1 MVNLRWSM
9 LSAHAPELNDTIY
22 LHNDQRY
29 EYQMI
34 RIGGV
39 LAVIII
45 IGSIGIAFYFYS
57 QETYREVVVS
67 DLGEATMVGDVK
79 FDIHYVT
86 NYEILEKTKEF
97 TDFERT
103 QIEQG
108 LTEGTSETP
117 EGTYFQIQI
126 TAENKGSE
134 TTTLTGGQFHLYD
147 DKNTR
152 YGASF
157 VGYGADELSMI
168 DLEPNNAVT
177 VTTQFDI
184 PYEEEMTYQVG
195 IVPNR
200 FGLQETQEIAFICIK
215 NCE

>member
-1 MVNLRWSM
+1 
-9 LSAHAPELNDTIY
+9 
-22 LHNDQRY
+22 
-29 EYQMI
+29 MI
-34 RIGGV
+34 RIGGI
-39 LAVIII
+39 LAVVII

-67 DLGEATMVGDVK
+67 DLGEATMVGNVK
-79 FDIHYVT
+79 FDIQYVT

-97 TDFERT
+97 ADFERT

-108 LTEGTSETP
+108 LTEGTRETP

-126 TAENKGSE
+126 TAENKGDNI
-134 TTTLTGGQFHLYD
+134 TTLTGGQFHLYD

-157 VGYGADELSMI
+157 VGYGEDELSMI
-168 DLEPNNAVT
+168 DLEPNKAVT

-195 IVPNR
+195 IVPN
-200 FGLQETQEIAFICIK
+200 LSLIHI
-215 NCE
+215 

>member
-1 MVNLRWSM
+1 M

-67 DLGEATMVGDVK
+67 DLGEATMVGEVK
-79 FDIHYVT
+79 FDIHYVA

-147 DKNTR
+147 NKNTR

-157 VGYGADELSMI
+157 VGYGADELSMV

-184 PYEEEMTYQVG
+184 PYDEEMTYKVG

-200 FGLQETQEIAFICIK
+200 FGLQQTQEIAFICIK

>member
-1 MVNLRWSM
+1 
-9 LSAHAPELNDTIY
+9 
-22 LHNDQRY
+22 
-29 EYQMI
+29 MI
-34 RIGGV
+34 RIGGI
-39 LAVIII
+39 LAVAIILT
-45 IGSIGIAFYFYS
+45 SIGIAFYFYS

-67 DLGEATMVGDVK
+67 DLGEVTMVGDIK
-79 FDIHYVT
+79 FEIQYVT

-97 TDFERT
+97 TDFEQT

-108 LTEGTSETP
+108 LTEGTNEIP

-157 VGYGADELSMI
+157 VGYGGNELSMI

-184 PYEEEMTYQVG
+184 PYEDEMKYKVG

>member
-1 MVNLRWSM
+1 M
-9 LSAHAPELNDTIY
+9 
-22 LHNDQRY
+22 
-29 EYQMI
+29 
-34 RIGGV
+34 
-39 LAVIII
+39 
-45 IGSIGIAFYFYS
+45 
-57 QETYREVVVS
+57 
-67 DLGEATMVGDVK
+67 
-79 FDIHYVT
+79 
-86 NYEILEKTKEF
+86 
-97 TDFERT
+97 FERT

-117 EGTYFQIQI
+117 EGIYFQIQI
-126 TAENKGSE
+126 TAENKGNE

-152 YGASF
+152 YGAVF
-157 VGYGADELSMI
+157 VGYGEDELSVVE
-168 DLEPNNAVT
+168 LKPNNAVT

-184 PYEEEMTYQVG
+184 PYEEEMKYQVG

>member
-1 MVNLRWSM
+1 
-9 LSAHAPELNDTIY
+9 
-22 LHNDQRY
+22 
-29 EYQMI
+29 MI
-34 RIGGV
+34 RIGGI
-39 LAVIII
+39 LAVAII

-57 QETYREVVVS
+57 QETYRDVVVS
-67 DLGEATMVGDVK
+67 DLNEATMVGDVK
-79 FDIHYVT
+79 FDIQYVA

-126 TAENKGSE
+126 TAENKGNE

-157 VGYGADELSMI
+157 VGYGSDELSMI
-168 DLEPNNAVT
+168 DLEPNNAVS

-184 PYEEEMTYQVG
+184 PYEEEMKYKVG

>member
-1 MVNLRWSM
+1 M
-9 LSAHAPELNDTIY
+9 
-22 LHNDQRY
+22 
-29 EYQMI
+29 
-34 RIGGV
+34 
-39 LAVIII
+39 
-45 IGSIGIAFYFYS
+45 
-57 QETYREVVVS
+57 
-67 DLGEATMVGDVK
+67 
-79 FDIHYVT
+79 
-86 NYEILEKTKEF
+86 
-97 TDFERT
+97 
-103 QIEQG
+103 
-108 LTEGTSETP
+108 
-117 EGTYFQIQI
+117 
-126 TAENKGSE
+126 
-134 TTTLTGGQFHLYD
+134 YD

-184 PYEEEMTYQVG
+184 PYEEEMKYQVG

>member
-1 MVNLRWSM
+1 
-9 LSAHAPELNDTIY
+9 
-22 LHNDQRY
+22 
-29 EYQMI
+29 MI
-34 RIGGV
+34 RIGGI
-39 LAVIII
+39 LAVVII

-67 DLGEATMVGDVK
+67 DLGEATMVGNVK
-79 FDIHYVT
+79 FDIQYVT

-97 TDFERT
+97 ADFERT

-108 LTEGTSETP
+108 LTEGTRETP

-126 TAENKGSE
+126 TAENKGDNI
-134 TTTLTGGQFHLYD
+134 TTLTGGQFHLYD

-157 VGYGADELSMI
+157 VGYGEDELSMI
-168 DLEPNNAVT
+168 DLEPNKGVT